1 LDKPQN
7 TIFTLL
13 MLLTPIMACAENTF
27 SNDTAFGFNES
38 WRNNTQDIF
47 RSYQEKNR
55 LDSSSLLEGIIK
67 DKPLNFE
74 NAAIQSG
81 QFNFDYPEIPDSPL
95 NDYISEKNQPY
106 SFQNSR
112 VYKLIPKD
120 LVPYLGLRM
129 KYNVTSRFGLVND
142 ITPKNIFYGLTYTY

>member
-1 LDKPQN
+1 
-7 TIFTLL
+7 
-13 MLLTPIMACAENTF
+13 
-27 SNDTAFGFNES
+27 
-38 WRNNTQDIF
+38 
-47 RSYQEKNR
+47 
-55 LDSSSLLEGIIK
+55 LEGIIK

>member
-1 LDKPQN
+1 MDKPQN

-13 MLLTPIMACAENTF
+13 MLLTPIMACAESSF
-27 SNDTAFGFNES
+27 SNDTAFSFNES

-55 LDSSSLLEGIIK
+55 LDSSSLFDGIIK

-81 QFNFDYPEIPDSPL
+81 QFNFDYPEMLDSPL
-95 NDYISEKNQPY
+95 NDYISEKNQPDRK
-106 SFQNSR
+106 S
-112 VYKLIPKD
+112 V
-120 LVPYLGLRM
+120 V
-129 KYNVTSRFGLVND
+129 
-142 ITPKNIFYGLTYTY
+142 